1 VFFRRGATDRDDPW
15 LTAKLW
21 VFTLGAVAALTG
33 MLLENGWIMALG
45 AALLAAG
52 ILLRFVP
59 RRGRGAGE
67 PGEGGEPG
75 A

>member
-1 VFFRRGATDRDDPW
+1 
-15 LTAKLW
+15 
-21 VFTLGAVAALTG
+21 

-75 A
+75 G